1 MRWAISGTI
10 TLMIALE
17 MLWWWYGRGWRLML
31 SQAVRRVSTLGQAF
45 SVGIL
50 LRTLFLPWRRI
61 ISYPGAGLD
70 AKLRALVDNLLSRC
84 VGFVVRSFVL
94 VAVAVLAV
102 VATVIGLVQIIIWPL
117 IPLATIAAIVKGFM

>member
-1 MRWAISGTI
+1 MAKQAI
-10 TLMIALE
+10 
-17 MLWWWYGRGWRLML
+17 
-31 SQAVRRVSTLGQAF
+31 RRVSTLDEAF

-70 AKLRALVDNLLSRC
+70 AKLRAILDNLISRC

-94 VAVAVLAV
+94 LAVAILAIF
-102 VATVIGLVQIIIWPL
+102 ATAIGLIQIVVWPL
-117 IPLATIAAIVKGFM
+117 IPLTAIAAIVKGLM